1 MNEGHRVEAGDESPG
16 TSGKWVVLGLLVF
29 GCLFIGVLSFYT
41 VLHTGPFQ
49 ELRNAIDSEFL
60 DSSPQVEG
68 GQRKIHKGSPKI
80 LRITLQV
87 HDDPRDDDQ
96 RVGEM
101 VDRLVSLAETHHG
114 LGGYDILDVYL
125 VWFRP
130 EHKAVSRHEER
141 EVRLLIETGQV
152 TPIGG

>member
-1 MNEGHRVEAGDESPG
+1 MSEGHPVEAGDETPG
-16 TSGKWVVLGLLVF
+16 TSGTWVVLGLMVF
-29 GCLFIGVLSFYT
+29 GCLFIGVLWFYT

-49 ELRNAIDSEFL
+49 ELRNAIDSEFA
-60 DSSPQVEG
+60 DSTPQVEG

-80 LRITLQV
+80 LRITLRV
-87 HDDPRDDDQ
+87 HDDPRHDDQ

-101 VDRLVSLAETHHG
+101 VDQLVSLAEQHHG
-114 LGGYDILDVYL
+114 LGGYDVLDVYL

-141 EVRLLIETGQV
+141 DVQLLIDAGRV
-152 TPIGG
+152 VPSGG

>member
-1 MNEGHRVEAGDESPG
+1 MTEPNRVETGDELSG
-16 TSGKWVVLGLLVF
+16 TSGAWVVLGLLVF
-29 GCLFIGVLSFYT
+29 GCLLIGVLWFYT

-49 ELRNAIDSEFL
+49 ELRNAIDSEFP

-80 LRITLQV
+80 LRITLRV
-87 HDDPRDDDQ
+87 HEDPRHDDQ

-101 VDRLVSLAETHHG
+101 VERLVSLAEQHHG
-114 LGGYDILDVYL
+114 LGGYEILDVYL

-130 EHKAVSRHEER
+130 ENKAVSRHEER
-141 EVRLLIETGQV
+141 EVRLLIEAGQV
-152 TPIGG
+152 APSGN

>member
-1 MNEGHRVEAGDESPG
+1 
-16 TSGKWVVLGLLVF
+16 VLGLLVF
-29 GCLFIGVLSFYT
+29 GCLLIGVLWFYT

-49 ELRNAIDSEFL
+49 ELRNAIDSEFP

-80 LRITLQV
+80 LRITLRV
-87 HDDPRDDDQ
+87 HEDPRHDDQ

-101 VDRLVSLAETHHG
+101 VERLVSLAEQHHG
-114 LGGYDILDVYL
+114 LGGYEILDVYL

-130 EHKAVSRHEER
+130 ENKAVSRHEER
-141 EVRLLIETGQV
+141 EVRLLIEAGQV
-152 TPIGG
+152 APSGN